1 MSPHS
6 PRTTVEEFRQYGAKV
21 ASTYLVDLVSDNT
34 RNLRRR
40 WLDDAPYRAQPHDM
54 ALWGKIVLIVLKEQS
69 TGSDEKDAQ
78 RLGDYLHAMT
88 ALPEKKWRLLS
99 SVCLDSD
106 IVHSPYQVF
115 QRIAR
120 TLQIKNRN
128 QGSELLKELLLANSW
143 NPDVLLNVLCTLRKN
158 GPPEVSISFEDTSE
172 SLLMHALWQQMHQ
185 TNWRPL
191 DTPIYGGM
199 WQQRNFDGDHK
210 NAVCAA
216 LMSQAA
222 PSETGAMLLALLN
235 ATNAA
240 PEVIA
245 PLFPLP
251 IGTCDSYSV
260 LDPLIGLLT
269 DGGRDDP
276 TYKAKIVGQQL
287 RVHHPELFALLEM
300 HLMLFP
306 EASEVNSLASML
318 VPGFNALYGRAVE
331 PQDVINNNV
340 FDDNGPQA
348 TTAVHP

>member
-6 PRTTVEEFRQYGAKV
+6 PRTTVEEFRQYGAKI

-34 RNLRRR
+34 HNLRRR
-40 WLDDAPYRAQPHDM
+40 WLDDAPYRAQPHEM
-54 ALWGKIVLIVLKEQS
+54 ALWGKLVLIVLKEQS
-69 TGSDEKDAQ
+69 TGSDEKDVQ
-78 RLGDYLHAMT
+78 RLGNYLHAMA
-88 ALPEKKWRLLS
+88 ALSEKQWRLIS
-99 SVCLDSD
+99 SVCLDDD
-106 IVHSPYQVF
+106 IVRSPYQVF

-143 NPDVLLNVLCTLRKN
+143 NPDVLLNVLCALRKN

-185 TNWRPL
+185 TTWRPL

-199 WQQRNFDGDHK
+199 WQQRNFDGDQK

-251 IGTCDSYSV
+251 ISTCNTYSV

-269 DGGRDDP
+269 DGGRDDL
-276 TYKAKIVGQQL
+276 TYKAKIVEQQL
-287 RVHHPELFALLEM
+287 RLHHPALLELLEM
-300 HLMLFP
+300 HLTLFP
-306 EASEVNSLASML
+306 EASEFNSMATFL
-318 VPGFNALYGRAVE
+318 VPGFDALYGRPVE
-331 PQDVINNNV
+331 PAVVISGNF
-340 FDDNGPQA
+340 FDEPDNGA
-348 TTAVHP
+348 IS